1 MESLMNAFSLNN
13 VAYSYTHQSVIENV
27 TIEIAQGKLT
37 VLLGRNGSGKSTLI
51 RLLARLIS
59 GYSGSI
65 QCTGKELSS
74 WNSREFS
81 QMVGYVGQHHRPIFP
96 FSVEDV
102 ILTGRACYVDFLP
115 SKKDHDAVDEIIHEL
130 DLNFFRNRIYSE
142 LSGGEQ
148 QMILLARSLVNKPS
162 ILLLDEPTNHLD
174 FTNQNRILTLIKTLV
189 KKGITVISALHDPNL
204 AFLFGDD
211 ILFLYNKNVLRDD
224 ENKAWDSPLLKLI
237 IPSFDVISD
246 GNNTF
251 VIPQRN

>member
-1 MESLMNAFSLNN
+1 MGSLMDAFTLNS
-13 VAYSYTHQSVIENV
+13 VTYSYPRLSVIDNTTI
-27 TIEIAQGKLT
+27 TIERGKLT
-37 VLLGRNGSGKSTLI
+37 VLLGRNGSGKSTLL
-51 RLLARLIS
+51 RLCGKLIPD
-59 GYSGSI
+59 YSGSI
-65 QCTGKELSS
+65 HCLGKELSNWS
-74 WNSREFS
+74 TKEFARTVS
-81 QMVGYVGQHHRPIFP
+81 YLGQHHRPVFP

-102 ILTGRACYVDFLP
+102 ILTGRAGYIDFLP

-130 DLNFFRNRIYSE
+130 DLNSFRNRIYSE

-246 GNNTF
+246 GNNSF